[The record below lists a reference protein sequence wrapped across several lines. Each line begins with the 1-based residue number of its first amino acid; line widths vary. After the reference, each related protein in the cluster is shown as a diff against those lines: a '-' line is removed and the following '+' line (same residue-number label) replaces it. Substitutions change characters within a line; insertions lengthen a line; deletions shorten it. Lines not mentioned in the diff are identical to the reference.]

1 MISSFTTSTMKEKE
15 TIPSSAFIGARK
27 PFTEV
32 PNQASISRATGDSH
46 VQFLNQT
53 LTRGTEQ

>member
-15 TIPSSAFIGARK
+15 AIPSSVFLGSRK

-32 PNQASISRATGDSH
+32 PNQASISLATGDFH

-53 LTRGTEQ
+53 LTRGMEQ